1 MAEQRNERFAEV
13 AVDVPT
19 APGRTFS
26 YRVPRAM
33 GVSPGN
39 LVRVPF
45 GARTLQGIVFSR
57 ADHSQVADADTRDIT
72 SVVFDEP
79 LLDDVRLRLARW
91 ISEYYICSLFEATA
105 PMLPPGSRVR
115 ARIHLTLAAADLN
128 DANLTPLQ
136 QRVVQ
141 YIKRRGSAAQD
152 SVIKAF
158 GDGAGASV
166 AALVSRDILNRDY
179 SLPGPAI
186 KQRYRTLVNLA
197 PDNASDI
204 DEWLSTTKAPKQTAL
219 IEHLRE
225 LHEPTDITEL
235 RREFGTSIVKTVMD
249 RGWLT
254 NRYSTLVNLTPE
266 RASDIDEWLAT
277 VRMPERAALIEHLR
291 EVHEPI
297 DITEVRREFGASIVK
312 TVMDKGWLNTKTVAI
327 DRDPLDGRSF
337 PQPST
342 MRLNVEQSEA
352 ATAIHSAFE
361 QLDALGTT
369 FLIEGV
375 TGSGKTE
382 VYLDAVD
389 CCIQMG
395 KQAIVLVPE
404 IALTY
409 QTIERFAARFPG
421 RVAVLHSG
429 LSDGERFDQWWK
441 IRRGQYD
448 LVIGSRSAVFAPV
461 PELGLIVIDEEH
473 EWTYKQ
479 HDTAPRYHARQVS
492 LRLSDMT
499 QALVV
504 LGSASPDVGSY
515 YAGMNDRYRLHRLTK
530 RFVDMGGDTN
540 RDTGADAGQRTAT
553 LGVLP
558 SVRVVDMREELRLG
572 NTNMFSRA
580 LSDSLQACLDA
591 GEQAMLF
598 LNRRGTSSH
607 LRCFSCGYSLRCR
620 HCDVS
625 VTYHAASGRYICHY
639 CGRRRLPPDVCPQC
653 LRARL
658 RNYGIGTE
666 AVAAEVAARF
676 PDAGVLRWDRDI
688 ASSPKAHEELLT
700 RFRSG
705 EAKVL
710 VGTQMIA
717 KGLHFPSVSLVGVVS
732 ADVGLTIP
740 DYRAGER
747 AFQLL
752 HQVAGRAGRGSSE
765 GKVIIQTFQPDN
777 YAIQS
782 AAAQD
787 YQIFYMR
794 EMAYRRQQGNPP
806 YSRLIRLL
814 HTDTNQ
820 AKCESEAIRM
830 ATNLRERKAE
840 WDMTD
845 TEVLGPMPAFPA
857 RLRGRYRWHIILR
870 GRNPRELLDKA
881 EVPKGWSVDID
892 PVALT

>member
-26 YRVPRAM
+26 YRVPRGM

-39 LVRVPF
+39 LVRIPF
-45 GARTLQGIVFSR
+45 GARTLQGIVFSL
-57 ADHSQVADADTRDIT
+57 ADHTQVADADTRDIT

-91 ISEYYICSLFEATA
+91 ISEYYVCSLFEAAT
-105 PMLPPGSRVR
+105 PMLPPGGRVR
-115 ARIHLTLAAADLN
+115 ARVHLTLSDADTDEN
-128 DANLTPLQ
+128 RITPLQ
-136 QRVVQ
+136 QRVMD
-141 YIKRRGSAAQD
+141 YISKRGSATHDA
-152 SVIKAF
+152 VVKAL
-158 GDGAGASV
+158 GDGAAASV
-166 AALVSRDILNRDY
+166 ASLVRRDILNRDY
-179 SLPGPAI
+179 SLPEPSV
-186 KQRYRTLVNLA
+186 KHKYRTLVGIA
-197 PDNASDI
+197 PDSASDI
-204 DEWLSTTKAPKQTAL
+204 DEWLDNTRARKQ
-219 IEHLRE
+219 
-225 LHEPTDITEL
+225 
-235 RREFGTSIVKTVMD
+235 
-249 RGWLT
+249 
-254 NRYSTLVNLTPE
+254 
-266 RASDIDEWLAT
+266 
-277 VRMPERAALIEHLR
+277 AALVEHLR

-297 DITEVRREFGASIVK
+297 EITEVRREFGASIVK
-312 TVMDKGWLNTKTVAI
+312 TVMDRGWLATKTVAL

-352 ATAIHSAFE
+352 ATSIHSSFE
-361 QLDALGTT
+361 QTAALGTT

-409 QTIERFAARFPG
+409 QTIERFAARFPS

-461 PELGLIVIDEEH
+461 PDLGLIVIDEEH

-479 HDTAPRYHARQVS
+479 HDAAPRYHARQVS

-515 YAGMNDRYRLHRLTK
+515 YAGMNGRYRLHRLTK
-530 RFVDMGGDTN
+530 RFIDADGDT
-540 RDTGADAGQRTAT
+540 DKDAGARTAT
-553 LGVLP
+553 TGAMP
-558 SVRVVDMREELRLG
+558 SVQVVDMREELRAG

-580 LSDSLQACLDA
+580 LNDSLQACLDS

-625 VTYHAASGRYICHY
+625 VTYHAASRRYICHY

-653 LRARL
+653 LRSRL

-676 PDAGVLRWDRDI
+676 PDVGVLRWDRDI

-700 RFRSG
+700 RFRTG
-705 EAKVL
+705 EAQVL

-752 HQVAGRAGRGSSE
+752 HQVAGRAGRGSTE

-787 YQIFYMR
+787 YQLFYMR
-794 EMAYRRQQGNPP
+794 EMAYRRQQDNPP

-814 HTDTNQ
+814 YTDTNQ

-830 ATNLRERKAE
+830 ATNLRRRRAE
-840 WDMTD
+840 WDITD

-870 GRNPRELLDKA
+870 GKNPRELLDKA
-881 EVPKGWSVDID
+881 EVPKGWNVDID

>member
-19 APGRTFS
+19 APRRTFS
-26 YRVPRAM
+26 YRIPQEM
-33 GVSPGN
+33 HVSPGN

-45 GARTLQGIVFSR
+45 GARTLQGMVFSL
-57 ADHSQVADADTRDIT
+57 ADHSQVADTDTRDIT

-91 ISEYYICSLFEATA
+91 VSEYYVCSLFEAAA

-115 ARIHLTLAAADLN
+115 ARIHLTLAAADLD
-128 DANLTPLQ
+128 DANLTQLQ
-136 QRVVQ
+136 RRVVQ
-141 YIKRRGSAAQD
+141 YITRRGTVTND

-158 GDGAGASV
+158 GDGAAAAV
-166 AALVSRDILNRDY
+166 VALVNRDVLRRDY
-179 SLPGPAI
+179 SLPDPSV
-186 KQRYRTLVNLA
+186 KRRFRTEINLA
-197 PDNASDI
+197 RDAASTVE
-204 DEWLSTTKAPKQTAL
+204 EWLSVGGTRAPKQAAL
-219 IEHLRE
+219 ISHLRE
-225 LHEPTDITEL
+225 I
-235 RREFGTSIVKTVMD
+235 S
-249 RGWLT
+249 T
-254 NRYSTLVNLTPE
+254 N
-266 RASDIDEWLAT
+266 
-277 VRMPERAALIEHLR
+277 
-291 EVHEPI
+291 I
-297 DITEVRREFGASIVK
+297 DITDARREFGASAVK
-312 TVMDKGWLNTKTVAI
+312 AVLDKGWLHSRTVAI

-337 PQPST
+337 PEPST

-361 QLDALGTT
+361 QPSALGAT

-515 YAGMNDRYRLHRLTK
+515 YAGMNGRYRLHRLTK
-530 RFVDMGGDTN
+530 RFMDT
-540 RDTGADAGQRTAT
+540 DKDASTDAGARTAT
-553 LGVLP
+553 VGALP
-558 SVRVVDMREELRLG
+558 SVRVVDMREELRAG

-580 LSDSLQACLDA
+580 LSDSLRACLDA

-625 VTYHAASGRYICHY
+625 VTYHAASRRYICHY
-639 CGRRRLPPDVCPQC
+639 CGRRRLPPEMCPQC
-653 LRARL
+653 LRSRL

-700 RFRSG
+700 RFRTG
-705 EAKVL
+705 EAQAL

-765 GKVIIQTFQPDN
+765 GKVIIQTFQPEN

-787 YQIFYMR
+787 YQLFYMR

-814 HTDTNQ
+814 YTDTNQ
-820 AKCESEAIRM
+820 ARCESEAIRM

-840 WDMTD
+840 WDITD
-845 TEVLGPMPAFPA
+845 TEALGPTPAFPG

-870 GRNPRELLDKA
+870 GRDPRELLDKV